1 MSAAEPAAPAR
12 AYRRPVPWG
21 WWLKKG
27 HYFWYMVREFTAL
40 PIAFW
45 LFWFLVEIGRLRN
58 GAAGYHPLNRAY
70 FLVFSVLVLPF
81 ALYHSVTFLQLF
93 AVVTR
98 IPIGQRVVPSGLVAA
113 ALFAAWLVSSAVIA
127 FLLVWL
133 AR

>member
-1 MSAAEPAAPAR
+1 LSAAEPAAPAR
-12 AYRRPVPWG
+12 AYRRPVPGG

-93 AVVTR
+93 GVVTR
-98 IPIGQRVVPSGLVAA
+98 IPIGQRVVPSGLVTA